1 MKTYKPRKDWLIY
14 SLLTI
19 VILLP
24 LPIFISDAEAV
35 LQRPW
40 ILLALWSP
48 LPLLLWIFFDTS
60 YAIQEGKLYYR
71 SAFIKGNLDIQTI
84 RKVDMNST
92 MWSGIKPALATKGMI
107 IYFNRFDEIYIA
119 PENNEAMISDLLEIN
134 PEIQVVSKTS

>member
-35 LQRPW
+35 LQRPL

-48 LPLLLWIFFDTS
+48 LPLLLWIFFDTA
-60 YAIQEGKLYYR
+60 YAIKEGKLYYR
-71 SAFIKGNLDIQTI
+71 SAFINGNIDIQTI

>member
-48 LPLLLWIFFDTS
+48 LPLLLWIFFDTA
-60 YAIQEGKLYYR
+60 YAIKEGKLYYR

>member
-35 LQRPW
+35 LQRPLML
-40 ILLALWSP
+40 IALWSP
-48 LPLLLWIFFDTS
+48 LPLLLWIFLDTS
-60 YAIQEGKLYYR
+60 YAIKEGKLYYR
-71 SAFIKGNLDIQTI
+71 SAFIKGSIEIQTI
-84 RKVDMNST
+84 RKVDMNTT

-107 IYFNRFDEIYIA
+107 ICFNRFDEIYIA

>member
-71 SAFIKGNLDIQTI
+71 SAFINGNIDIQTI